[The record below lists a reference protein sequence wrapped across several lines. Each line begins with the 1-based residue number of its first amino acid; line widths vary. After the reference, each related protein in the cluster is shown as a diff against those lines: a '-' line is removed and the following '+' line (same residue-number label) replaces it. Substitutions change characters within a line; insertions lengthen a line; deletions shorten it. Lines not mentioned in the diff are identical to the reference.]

1 MQVWPTGSHKR
12 RARPVLLQPRC
23 RDPIPVFYVPMG
35 HFLDQGHHRFAKPG
49 RVIRL
54 TRQHHQLSHWRRVRD
69 RVRDELLPGEL
80 LGHQHLWR
88 DRDGQSRLQG
98 PDGGGNARCGS
109 EPRRRS
115 AAARLPATARGNRP
129 HLLVREGAG
138 VRRQRGERVIP
149 QGLGPAR
156 QGGGIAQRG
165 HASPCRSAT
174 SRVRRDKRGCESIV
188 LRGDILFGK
197 DLGPRWRT
205 RVARSLF
212 GKNDRVDRASAV
224 RLDLLA

>member
-69 RVRDELLPGEL
+69 RARDELLPGEL

-98 PDGGGNARCGS
+98 PDGGGNARGGS

-115 AAARLPATARGNRP
+115 AAA
-129 HLLVREGAG
+129 
-138 VRRQRGERVIP
+138 
-149 QGLGPAR
+149 
-156 QGGGIAQRG
+156 RG

-188 LRGDILFGK
+188 LRGDIQFGK